1 MIAKIS
7 KEINR
12 EIKTI
17 LGGVYATM
25 NPKRAVEDENFDYI
39 VVGEGE
45 YVFRKC

>member
-25 NPKRAVEDENFDYI
+25 NPKRAVGMRI
-39 VVGEGE
+39 LIHSCSEGE
-45 YVFRKC
+45 CFWKCY